1 MKFFRYQIGQFLTK
15 NGEVVSHLNISN
27 ARSEDG
33 GLYSCKASN
42 PLGDTTHTARLNIY
56 GKTHKII

>member
-1 MKFFRYQIGQFLTK
+1 M
-15 NGEVVSHLNISN
+15 SHLNISN

-42 PLGDTTHTARLNIY
+42 PLGDMTHTARLNIY
-56 GKTHKII
+56 GSLWKHSLENIIYE